1 MSKPEWG
8 KKHTCHSCDAKYY
21 DFRKSPVI
29 CPKCGVEFDPEGG
42 RSRRGRAAKAKAEA
56 VVAATEDDDD
66 ILVDDDSDAFPDD
79 EELLHLDDDDNVD
92 DDDED
97 LQTVSGKSGGI
108 SDD

>member
-1 MSKPEWG
+1 M
-8 KKHTCHSCDAKYY
+8 
-21 DFRKSPVI
+21 
-29 CPKCGVEFDPEGG
+29 
-42 RSRRGRAAKAKAEA
+42 
-56 VVAATEDDDD
+56 
-66 ILVDDDSDAFPDD
+66 DDDSDAFPDD